1 MWPSRA
7 RPAPHLEA
15 MMKDEK
21 LVKKPEEGLS
31 RAEDAAAKTPRRRPF
46 APPAVEELGDLRE
59 MTKQEPISGGG

>member
-1 MWPSRA
+1 
-7 RPAPHLEA
+7 
-15 MMKDEK
+15 MKDEK

-31 RAEDAAAKTPRRRPF
+31 RAEDPAAKTPRRRPF